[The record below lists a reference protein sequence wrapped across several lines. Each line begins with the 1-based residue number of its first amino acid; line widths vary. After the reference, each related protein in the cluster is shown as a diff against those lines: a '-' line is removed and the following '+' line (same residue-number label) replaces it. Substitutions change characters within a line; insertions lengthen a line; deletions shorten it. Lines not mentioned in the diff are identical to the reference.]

1 MVKVMSGGGINS
13 NKTVQSRSGYKV
25 EPVSR
30 AANVAGVAQQGMAT
44 AFKKERLT
52 QGKGYEP
59 ERMGPTGVPG
69 QYNSAPQGP
78 GSQRTVYRSGSQAE
92 YNPGPQPMRTNPM
105 PTGRD
110 TLAEF
115 GPDSVTARGNGRG
128 GRDE

>member
-1 MVKVMSGGGINS
+1 MVTIRSGGGINS
-13 NKTVQSRSGYKV
+13 NKTERSKSGWKT
-25 EPVSR
+25 EPFSK
-30 AANVAGVAQQGMAT
+30 AGNVAGVAQQSMAT
-44 AFKKERLT
+44 AFKKEPLT

-59 ERMGPTGVPG
+59 AKMPPTGVPR
-69 QYNSAPQGP
+69 QYNSALQGP

-115 GPDSVTARGNGRG
+115 GPDSVTARGKR
-128 GRDE
+128 